1 MRRVALL
8 CAVLVGVGSSVAF
21 AQAPL
26 EPGAFGALGMYPK
39 RLSCSDVPTYSE
51 PRPSHRLAAAHEGDA
66 KLRRAYS
73 TPDTLMIPGGTGV
86 GLQVGQQF
94 FVRRLLLAPSRQKP
108 STAEPGMV
116 HTAGWITIVGA
127 DAFAALARIDHAC
140 DGFLK
145 GDFLEPFTPAAMPA
159 AIAAPGTPKFD
170 DMGRLLFGNDG
181 RRSFANGDIIVI
193 NRGSQHGVTAGARLG
208 IYRDVKSGG
217 PLVPVGQAIV
227 LTVGADTATVI
238 ADRVRDALTAGDWV
252 GRQEGASRP

>member
-8 CAVLVGVGSSVAF
+8 CAVLVGVGSSGAA
-21 AQAPL
+21 AQDLP
-26 EPGAFGALGMYPK
+26 PGAFGALGMYPK
-39 RLSCSDVPTYSE
+39 RLSCSDIPTYSA
-51 PRPSHRLAAAHEGDA
+51 PRPTHYVVAAHEGDG
-66 KLRRAYS
+66 KLRRAFAA
-73 TPDTLMIPGGTGV
+73 PDTLMIPGGTSV

-94 FVRRLLLAPSRQKP
+94 FVRRLLLSPTRRKP
-108 STAEPGMV
+108 SADDPGTV
-116 HTAGWITIVGA
+116 HTAGWISVIAA
-127 DAFAALARIDHAC
+127 DGFAAIARIDHAC

-145 GDFLEPFTPAAMPA
+145 GDFLEPFTPSPMPA
-159 AIAAPGTPKFD
+159 AIAAPSAPNFD

-193 NRGSQHGVTAGARLG
+193 NRGAQHGVTAGARLE
-208 IYRDVKSGG
+208 IFRDVRSGG

-252 GRQEGASRP
+252 GLHEGARP